1 MVALQSEIW
10 WVDLA
15 EPVGSSPG
23 YRRPVVILQSDA
35 LNRSRLSTVI
45 CVVLTSNVRWA
56 AAPGNVLLL
65 AKHSGLERDSVVNVS
80 QLVTIDKQ
88 QLVERV
94 GKLRKRQMET
104 IFAGIDLLMGR

>member
-1 MVALQSEIW
+1 
-10 WVDLA
+10 
-15 EPVGSSPG
+15 
-23 YRRPVVILQSDA
+23 
-35 LNRSRLSTVI
+35 
-45 CVVLTSNVRWA
+45 
-56 AAPGNVLLL
+56 VLLL

-104 IFAGIDLLMGR
+104 IFAGIDLVMGR